1 MKPQPIRSTKLHPQ
15 TEINLIRLAYR
26 KRQEAY
32 DYTLKDMIRE
42 SVPYL
47 ITGSVIAATIAFII
61 AALITV

>member
-1 MKPQPIRSTKLHPQ
+1 MKPPPIRTTKLHPQ

-32 DYTLKDMIRE
+32 DYNFADLIRE

-47 ITGSVIAATIAFII
+47 ITGTVVA
-61 AALITV
+61 AALTFLVAAFMTV